1 MRALGL
7 VIVIAGCAPRG
18 PAAKLPEAPPIAL
31 AEIAPMLPPEQ
42 TSWSVFLGSVQI
54 GRAHLAVDHRTARSE
69 FTTNAL
75 ASIIEPVR
83 YELVTLLDRRA
94 ARENVTTQR
103 TRSYELGDR
112 PSLHTALGVLRA
124 WSLNK
129 PRAGFLWLAHQGEDY
144 RLDVFAPERDEAFG
158 VRALRID
165 GVVRSRDGSVTTEVA
180 LWLAANADRTPLRL
194 VIGSGRSRL
203 SAEISE
209 STGSFDP

>member
-1 MRALGL
+1 MVVA
-7 VIVIAGCAPRG
+7 ISACAQRG
-18 PAAKLPEAPPIAL
+18 TVAKLPDAPPIELSA
-31 AEIAPMLPPEQ
+31 ISPMLPAEQ

-54 GRAHLAVDHRTARSE
+54 GRAHLVVDARTARSE
-69 FTTNAL
+69 FATNAL

-83 YELVTLLDRRA
+83 YQLVTLLDRRA
-94 ARENVTTQR
+94 AREIVTTGA
-103 TRSYELGDR
+103 TKTYELGER
-112 PSLHTALGVLRA
+112 ASLHTALGVLRA
-124 WSLNK
+124 WSLND
-129 PRAGFLWLAHQGEDY
+129 PRPGYLWLAHQGDDF

-158 VRALRID
+158 IRALRID